1 MMDKNIL
8 EFWGQ
13 AFLNAAR
20 SQQQLEYI
28 NKLIGSN
35 AGTDNPFW
43 QSFFKAFDWRKP
55 EKTDTTDAG
64 DLSLIMSD
72 VYQEF
77 VKSYLALF
85 SYIPREEYLQ
95 LAKENEELKTKI
107 AELENSIIGFNNS
120 SVKNDF
126 DQEQVVDNLTK
137 IMKNQAQH
145 FQDLMKQL
153 NQHYKKA
160 ATAKKK

>member
-13 AFLNAAR
+13 ALLNAAR
-20 SQQQLEYI
+20 SQQQLEDI

-35 AGTDNPFW
+35 AGADNPFW
-43 QSFFKAFDWRKP
+43 QQFFKAFGWRKAQQM
-55 EKTDTTDAG
+55 DTSNAG

-72 VYQEF
+72 VYKEF
-77 VKSYLALF
+77 VKSYLTLF
-85 SYIPREEYLQ
+85 NYIPREEYLK

-107 AELENSIIGFNNS
+107 AELENSIAGYKNS
-120 SVKNDF
+120 SVKNNF

-160 ATAKKK
+160 ATTKKK